1 VADETLFGEPLSK
14 RLMARKLDRQIFC
27 HSSFSEEIPAVDLFV
42 TIITIP
48 INFNSVL
55 IFKLYYI
62 IFLHAVVPK
71 PFTLF
76 LIFTA
81 TNCLLKVSLN
91 KTHLLFLPPRKN
103 SPLYPA
109 HNVRRLS
116 IGFNI
121 HPKILYRIISSNIVK
136 NRC

>member
-1 VADETLFGEPLSK
+1 
-14 RLMARKLDRQIFC
+14 MARKLDRQIFR
-27 HSSFSEEIPAVDLFV
+27 HSSFSDENSAVDLLV

-48 INFNSVL
+48 INFNL
-55 IFKLYYI
+55 ILVFKLYEI
-62 IFLHAVVPK
+62 IFLQAVVPN

-91 KTHLLFLPPRKN
+91 KTHLLFLPPRKK

-116 IGFNI
+116 IDFNT
-121 HPKILYRIISSNIVK
+121 KNII
-136 NRC
+136 